1 MNKLF
6 LTMLFAVSTT
16 LASAQFVGLT
26 TLNEGT
32 DSTWNVTDKIGVGYM
47 VSEKLML
54 AATMD
59 GEDAYELLGR
69 YDVYNGV
76 WATCIYN
83 YEKDSEAEISDV
95 LDIGVGYSYNVWNKF
110 YIEPNQILNKTS
122 PSIPLE
128 IKFQKEIK
136 PRYNY
141 LIKNPSETENLINVF
156 ERGSIAMVKRE
167 KAAVATFPRPVVNIW
182 WDQTANPRKPMTAPE
197 KTTME

>member
-6 LTMLFAVSTT
+6 LTMLFAASTT

-32 DSTWNVTDKIGVGYM
+32 DSTWNVTDKIGVGY
-47 VSEKLML
+47 VVNEKLMV

-83 YEKDSEAEISDV
+83 YEKDSETELKDK
-95 LDIGVGYSYNVWNKF
+95 LELGLGYSFNVWKKL
-110 YIEPNQILNKTS
+110 YVDPYYVM
-122 PSIPLE
+122 PV
-128 IKFQKEIK
+128 KEDAEG
-136 PRYNY
+136 N
-141 LIKNPSETENLINVF
+141 
-156 ERGSIAMVKRE
+156 RE
-167 KAAVATFPRPVVNIW
+167 GEFRLGISYKL
-182 WDQTANPRKPMTAPE
+182 
-197 KTTME
+197 

>member
-47 VSEKLML
+47 VSEKLMV

-76 WATCIYN
+76 WATCVYN
-83 YEKDSEAEISDV
+83 YEKDSEAELKDK
-95 LDIGVGYSYNVWNKF
+95 LELGLGYSFNVWKNL
-110 YIEPNQILNKTS
+110 YVDPYYVM
-122 PSIPLE
+122 PV
-128 IKFQKEIK
+128 KEDAEG
-136 PRYNY
+136 N
-141 LIKNPSETENLINVF
+141 
-156 ERGSIAMVKRE
+156 RE
-167 KAAVATFPRPVVNIW
+167 GEFRLGISYKL
-182 WDQTANPRKPMTAPE
+182 
-197 KTTME
+197 